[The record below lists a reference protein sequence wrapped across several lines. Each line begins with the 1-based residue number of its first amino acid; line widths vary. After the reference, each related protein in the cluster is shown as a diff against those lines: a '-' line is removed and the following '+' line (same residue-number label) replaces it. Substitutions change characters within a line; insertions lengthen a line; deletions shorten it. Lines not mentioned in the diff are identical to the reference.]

1 VFQRASQAQQWA
13 SNRPAE
19 HHTAYQQTCNSGRPD
34 MVLAI
39 SFQRFN
45 EIAHMPTATSAQAR
59 AVCRAFKSTA
69 AWWALPPTVLG

>member
-1 VFQRASQAQQWA
+1 
-13 SNRPAE
+13 
-19 HHTAYQQTCNSGRPD
+19 

-39 SFQRFN
+39 SYQKFN
-45 EIAHMPTATSAQAR
+45 EIAHMPTANTGQAR